1 MSRRRA
7 YWLCQIIG
15 WTIYQ
20 SVGLAFVAAF
30 TTVDSRAVI
39 SYLGTIVTAIGASHS
54 HRWAIR
60 RYGWLALD
68 MIPRTLR
75 LLVSTAFTGILAAA
89 GALSVGFG
97 IAGYRTL
104 EPQIAPF
111 IMSWIVANL
120 FWTVLYVAIHD
131 VEKSRRTE
139 REKLELQ
146 IAAKDAELRAL
157 LAQVNPHFLFNWLNN
172 LRGMILEDPL
182 KAQDIVTR
190 FADLMRY
197 SLQSGQQ
204 REVPLGDEITAVENY
219 LACEKVRLEER
230 LQIEVNVSPAL
241 RVERVPPMIVQTLVE
256 NGVKHGVSQLPE
268 GGLVRISAL
277 ADSNQLLIEVAN
289 TGRWIAP
296 NGKGTHT
303 GIAHTRARLSL
314 LYGEGYSSLDI
325 SDKDGFVVAQLS
337 IPRRKGHA
345 E

>member
-1 MSRRRA
+1 MSRRKA
-7 YWLCQIIG
+7 YWLCQITG

-39 SYLGTIVTAIGASHS
+39 SYLGSIVSAIGGSHI
-54 HRWAIR
+54 HRWVIR

-68 MIPRTLR
+68 MLPRTLR
-75 LLVSTAFTGILAAA
+75 LLVSTALAGTLAAA
-89 GALSVGFG
+89 CAISIGFG
-97 IAGYRTL
+97 IAGYRKL
-104 EPQIAPF
+104 EPSIAPF
-111 IMSWIVANL
+111 IMTWIVANL

-157 LAQVNPHFLFNWLNN
+157 LTQVNPHFLFNWLNN
-172 LRGMILEDPL
+172 LRGMILEDPV

-190 FADLMRY
+190 FADLIRY

-219 LACEKVRLEER
+219 LACEKNRLEER
-230 LQIEVNVSPAL
+230 LRIEVNVSPTL

-256 NGVKHGVSQLPE
+256 NGVKHGVSQLPD
-268 GGLVRISAL
+268 GGLLRISAS
-277 ADSNQLLIEVAN
+277 ADPNQLLIEVAN
-289 TGRWIAP
+289 TGRWVAP
-296 NGKGTHT
+296 NGKGPHT

-314 LYGEGYSSLDI
+314 LYGERHSSLEI

-337 IPRRKGHA
+337 IPRRKAHA